1 MARDIVFEA
10 GEAAAKRNKGHGQ
23 RRDDETAANSASCH
37 GAAVLVVTKCL
48 LLKQCLFV
56 TRRCWISALRQ
67 VFFKFFVLV
76 FRRGLCEV
84 VSGVFVTT

>member
-37 GAAVLVVTKCL
+37 GAALLVVTKSLSKCL

-56 TRRCWISALRQ
+56 CYKTLLDFGFEAS
-67 VFFKFFVLV
+67 VFQI
-76 FRRGLCEV
+76 FRPC
-84 VSGVFVTT
+84 FP